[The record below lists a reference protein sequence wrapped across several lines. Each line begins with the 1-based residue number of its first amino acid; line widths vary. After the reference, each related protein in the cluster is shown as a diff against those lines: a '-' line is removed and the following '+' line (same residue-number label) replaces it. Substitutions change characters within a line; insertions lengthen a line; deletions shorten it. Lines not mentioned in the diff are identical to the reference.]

1 MTGSTTSRKAQAWEP
16 RCASPCTGVVVS
28 ELSIG
33 QHVSDIAVHGWD
45 IARATG
51 QTADFDSEVAE
62 VGLEWA
68 RENLKPQFRGQ
79 AFGPEVSASP
89 DAPPYDRLADFFL
102 QVGGLRTGH
111 AVLSKLTINGEA

>member
-1 MTGSTTSRKAQAWEP
+1 MA
-16 RCASPCTGVVVS
+16 TGVGVS

-68 RENLKPQFRGQ
+68 RENLKPHFRGQ

-89 DAPPYDRLADFFL
+89 DAPPYDRLAAFV
-102 QVGGLRTGH
+102 QVGGLRTGR